1 MSEPI
6 KAGDLVIVVKPK
18 PCCGKGMPGAIFRVT
33 TVSGGPAHCMLCGH
47 YYIDSLDAQDETDG
61 AWVEVNRL
69 KRIPPLEE
77 LDDVKK
83 NEEITA

>member
-1 MSEPI
+1 
-6 KAGDLVIVVKPK
+6 
-18 PCCGKGMPGAIFRVT
+18 
-33 TVSGGPAHCMLCGH
+33 MLCGH